1 MRLCEVDVAPPHPG
15 AALPVMV
22 HKGKGLGIMDDDH
35 VVVEVVADSVLVD
48 GVLVDLLLARCE
60 VDRPALKGIVELL
73 RDAEKVRGTLDHPP
87 AGLNPYIV
95 HKKGERRKEG
105 SDSTPVIDGVH
116 MGHVEA
122 PQGSGLFPDSRHDL
136 FPHNGNVI
144 VKRNNPARHA
154 SS

>member
-60 VDRPALKGIVELL
+60 IDRPTLEGIVELL
-73 RDAEKVRGTLDHPP
+73 RDAKKVRGTPGSP
-87 AGLNPYIV
+87 A
-95 HKKGERRKEG
+95 
-105 SDSTPVIDGVH
+105 
-116 MGHVEA
+116 
-122 PQGSGLFPDSRHDL
+122 SR
-136 FPHNGNVI
+136 
-144 VKRNNPARHA
+144 
-154 SS
+154 S